1 MAAHEGS
8 RFREFEHAGWESA
21 EVCATYQERL
31 GGVVAQV
38 IGPMLDA
45 ARVDTR
51 DSVLDVATGSGE
63 VAAAAA
69 ERGASVAGVDFSA
82 EMLRRAAANHPHLKF
97 ERGDADALP
106 FAAMSF
112 NVVVCNFGVPH
123 FPDPEAFFRESLRVL
138 RPLGRFAFTVW
149 AAPAETKGFEA
160 IYGAVQRHGSL
171 DVGLPAGP
179 NFFLYADANTAQRSL
194 VEVGFESVTS
204 RLVPQTWE
212 FSALDDAFESILN
225 GTVRAAA
232 LLKRQPAEVV
242 ARIRDSVRQAI
253 SAYAVNGGYR
263 VPMPA
268 VLTSG
273 TKPAT

>member
-21 EVCATYQERL
+21 EVCATYQERF

-63 VAAAAA
+63 AAAAAA

-97 ERGDADALP
+97 DRGDADALP

-112 NVVVCNFGVPH
+112 DVVVCNFGVPH

-138 RPLGRFAFTVW
+138 RPSGRFAFTVW

-171 DVGLPAGP
+171 DVDLPAGP

-204 RLVPQTWE
+204 RLVPQAWE
-212 FSALDDAFESILN
+212 FSVLDDAFESILN

-232 LLKRQPAEVV
+232 LLKRQPPEVV
-242 ARIRDSVRQAI
+242 ARIRDSVRQVI